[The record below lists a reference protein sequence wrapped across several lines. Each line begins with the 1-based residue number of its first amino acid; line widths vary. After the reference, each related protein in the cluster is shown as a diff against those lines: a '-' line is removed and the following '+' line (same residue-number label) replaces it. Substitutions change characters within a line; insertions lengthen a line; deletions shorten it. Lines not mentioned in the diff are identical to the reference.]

1 MRLYYWESPEGNVGD
16 DLNLWMWPRLL
27 GDVFDDR
34 SDVVFIGIG
43 SVLDDRHGG
52 SARRIVFG
60 PGARSAGSAPDI
72 RAPGWDLRFVRG
84 PRTAAALGLGE
95 DRWISDPAILAPLVH
110 RARPVRAPGA
120 PERIGFVPYYRTRL
134 AYAAA
139 LADMAGLSLVPTT
152 LDPDTF
158 LRRLLDCDR
167 VVVEAMHGAIL
178 ADAFDIPWMPCRI
191 SNVKFEGATHRFKW
205 SDWLES
211 LALDPAFVTLPYLA
225 RRLGGG
231 LPGQLALLA
240 SAWRA
245 AAILRRAIAAGGW
258 TLSDRALLARRQEA
272 MLVEVER
279 LKREVGDGA

>member
-1 MRLYYWESPEGNVGD
+1 VRLYHWESPEGNVGD

-27 GDVFDDR
+27 GDVFDDA
-34 SDVVFIGIG
+34 SDTVFVGIG
-43 SVLDDRHGG
+43 SVLDDRHAGA
-52 SARRIVFG
+52 ARRIVFG
-60 PGARSAGSAPDI
+60 PGARSAASAPDI
-72 RAPGWDLRFVRG
+72 RAPGWDVRFVRG

-110 RARPVRAPGA
+110 GPRPGSGPGTA
-120 PERIGFVPYYRTRL
+120 TRTGFIPYFRTRL

-152 LDPDTF
+152 LDPGTF
-158 LRRLLDCDR
+158 LRRLLACDH

-178 ADAFDIPWMPCRI
+178 ADAFGIPWMPCRI
-191 SNVKFEGATHRFKW
+191 SNLKFEGATHGFKW
-205 SDWLES
+205 SDWLEG
-211 LALDPAFVTLPYLA
+211 LALDPAFLTLPYVA

-231 LPGQLALLA
+231 LPGQLALLG

-245 AAILRRAIAAGGW
+245 ASILRGAIAAGRW

-272 MLVEVER
+272 MMAEIDR
-279 LKREVGDGA
+279 LKREIAGGA